1 MLLAMLDTTTP
12 RPRGRPNRSE
22 NEINQIKAR
31 VIECAY
37 LIFRNEGFEAVSM
50 RRLAADIGCTVMTVY
65 KYFPRKIDIL
75 KALWTRVFSDLFDQL
90 DNVAANQPDPHSRLR
105 QVARAYVQFWLDHRD
120 HYFLV
125 FMSSNV
131 EQSDVSVFVQDDALL
146 ARFQIFHRS
155 IAEASTQPLDEA
167 QLELR
172 TQLLL
177 CGMHGIAHNLI
188 TISGYTWMEPIALID
203 ATTSAILAEEPRA
216 R

>member
-1 MLLAMLDTTTP
+1 MLPTMPEMIAP
-12 RPRGRPNRSE
+12 RPRGRPNRTE
-22 NEINQIKAR
+22 NEINQIKTR
-31 VIECAY
+31 VTECAY
-37 LIFRNEGFEAVSM
+37 LIFTNEGFEAVSM
-50 RRLAADIGCTVMTVY
+50 RRLAADIGCTVMTIY

-75 KALWTRVFSDLFDQL
+75 KALWAKVFNDLFDQL
-90 DNVAANQPDPHSRLR
+90 DNVAASQPDPHSRLR
-105 QVARAYVQFWLDHRD
+105 AITQAYVRFWLDHRD

-146 ARFQIFHRS
+146 ARFQIFRRS
-155 IAEASTQPLDEA
+155 IAEASTQPLDEV

-188 TISGYTWMEPIALID
+188 TISGYTWAEPDALID
-203 ATTSAILAEEPRA
+203 AATDAVLTAA
-216 R
+216 